1 MLFCFISL
9 FVFSF
14 LYFVFL
20 LQQLE
25 KEIAA
30 GGREQKEQDKRD
42 EENARDDDVGDHPF

>member
-1 MLFCFISL
+1 
-9 FVFSF
+9 
-14 LYFVFL
+14 

-30 GGREQKEQDKRD
+30 NEKEQREQDKRE